1 MLNFVEIE
9 NLSNEIVGLDH
20 FKDIAKSSVETKE
33 LENKFYIKTN
43 YMGLTIE
50 LFISKGLESVED
62 NADMEFV
69 MQFIRKCKPGSN
81 ITIEANIGDIGFE
94 IYDDLTIYVDHSK
107 FNAVMTFE
115 NKKAKDLFFGLKD
128 LVENKIS
135 TDQFQELIN
144 RYYYSIID

>member
-9 NLSNEIVGLDH
+9 NLSNEKVFIKTHYMGLSIEL
-20 FKDIAKSSVETKE
+20 FASKE
-33 LENKFYIKTN
+33 LE
-43 YMGLTIE
+43 
-50 LFISKGLESVED
+50 FIED
-62 NADMEFV
+62 NTNMEFV
-69 MQFIRKCKPGSN
+69 SQFIRNCKAGSN
-81 ITIEANIGDIGFE
+81 ITVETNIGDISFE

-115 NKKAKDLFFGLKD
+115 NKKAKDLFFGLGD